1 MLWLMAKGLLALLA
15 FLAVAYGLL
24 LVKSPSG
31 LFRKTLRETPLAAPI
46 AIHRIEGD
54 CLITASGSFT
64 LAGVTLPTDPA
75 HLARTQAF
83 LQIATAQGIEVIRQ
97 VSPTASILR
106 CEPRINHWCGN
117 DPVAAHFEQHN
128 LNELI
133 LAMGY
138 ATFNAND
145 EVLTDSERE
154 RLSAA
159 GFVAKKKKWGLWAN
173 DPSEDTQLSFENGL
187 DQTHPMQIEEELRR
201 AIVAEKKAL
210 LRPSPSSAP
219 APPRP
224 AAGS

>member
-1 MLWLMAKGLLALLA
+1 MAKGLIALLV
-15 FLAVAYGLL
+15 FLAVGYGLL
-24 LVKSPSG
+24 LVIYPSG
-31 LFRKTLRETPLAAPI
+31 VLFRKTLRETPLAAPI
-46 AIHRIEGD
+46 AVHRIEGD
-54 CLITASGSFT
+54 RLITTSGSFT

-75 HLARTQAF
+75 HLARTHTF

-145 EVLTDSERE
+145 AVLTDSERA

-187 DQTHPMQIEEELRR
+187 DQTHPMQIEVELLT
-201 AIVAEKKAL
+201 AIVAEKKAR
-210 LRPSPSSAP
+210 LRPSPSAAP